1 MLPFW
6 ITKISQVNFIMAK
19 AKKKK
24 SPNTIARN
32 KVARRNYDFVET
44 LEAGLVLVG
53 TEVKSLRA
61 GQISFNDGYIN
72 FEDGEA
78 WLIGI
83 HIAPYDHAG
92 HSQHEPD
99 RPRKLLL
106 HAAEIEKLQ
115 TKSEQKGLTVVP
127 VSLYFSRGKIKL
139 QIALAKGR
147 NVHNRKEEL
156 KRRDIARDTARQ
168 MASY

>member
-1 MLPFW
+1 
-6 ITKISQVNFIMAK
+6 MAK
-19 AKKKK
+19 SKKKK

-53 TEVKSLRA
+53 TEVKSLRG

-92 HSQHEPD
+92 HSQHDPD

-115 TKSEQKGLTVVP
+115 MKSEQKGLTVVP

>member
-1 MLPFW
+1 
-6 ITKISQVNFIMAK
+6 MAK